1 MKRILTLSLA
11 LGFALTLTP
20 AHAGITTWRD
30 TECRYQYLD
39 GHRGWS
45 TWEVKK
51 TIECSTRRWGVSTD
65 TALYIADRESNFEQ
79 NATNSYS
86 GACGVYQHI
95 PRYFPGRLDAVPDWF
110 GPFGGS
116 CYNARDNVLAAIWMA
131 RNGWSAWSL

>member
-1 MKRILTLSLA
+1 MKRILTAVLA
-11 LGFALTLTP
+11 ISFALTLTP

-51 TIECSTRRWGVSTD
+51 TIECATQKWGVSTS
-65 TALYIADRESNFEQ
+65 TALYVADRESHFGQ
-79 NATNSYS
+79 YATNATS
-86 GACGVYQHI
+86 GACGVFQHL
-95 PRYFPGRLDAVPDWF
+95 PRYFPSRLASVKETF

-116 CYNARDNVLAAIWMA
+116 CYNARDNVLAAIWLA
-131 RNGWSAWSL
+131 RSGWSPWSL